1 MKQLQAIIFDVDGTL
16 ANTERDG
23 HRIAFN
29 LAFEEF
35 DLDWVWDIKL
45 YGQLLAV
52 SGGKERIKA
61 YLKRFNKKVTDDVD
75 DFVTNLHQ
83 LKTKNYLKL
92 LNTGKIKLRS
102 GVKELLNSARKNNII
117 LAIATTTT
125 PENVHHLLANQ
136 LGEQSLDWF
145 AEIGAG
151 DIVANKKPASD
162 IYDFVLA
169 KLNIAPDNCIAL
181 EDSHNG
187 LLSATGANLKT
198 VITVNSYTK
207 NENFTG
213 ADLVVNKIGNDNDHF
228 TVLAGNNHNFDYL
241 SLDLLDFTL
250 NDLINNDARQI

>member
-35 DLDWVWDIKL
+35 GLDWVWDINL

-52 SGGKERIKA
+52 TGGKERIKA
-61 YLKRFNKKVTDDVD
+61 YIKRFNKKLTDDVD
-75 DFVTNLHQ
+75 DFVVNLHQ

-92 LNTGKIKLRS
+92 LNTGEIKLRS
-102 GVKELLNSARKNNII
+102 GVKELLNSARKNNIT

-136 LGEQSLDWF
+136 LGDQSLDWF
-145 AEIGAG
+145 TVIGAG
-151 DIVANKKPASD
+151 DIVANKKPAAD

-169 KLNIAPDNCIAL
+169 KLNIPTDNCIAL

-187 LLSATGANLKT
+187 LLSATGANLRT
-198 VITVNSYTK
+198 VITVNSYTE

-213 ADLVVNKIGNDNDHF
+213 ADLVVNKIGSDNNHF

-241 SLDLLDFTL
+241 SLDLLDSIL
-250 NDLINNDARQI
+250 VNKQ